1 MEEVF
6 SFASAPEVVRSNQKD
21 VLTELQ
27 LKSQFRELLHWL
39 RGVRFV
45 HAHADKIDAAAKS
58 TYLIITTLMG
68 SRTLGE
74 EYVDLFYLTPWRT
87 LPSLSRRAAYVL
99 FSSLAPIF
107 GLRLLRNRW
116 FERAEKLNLLIFY
129 FFGSYY
135 QLSKRL
141 FGLRY
146 ALGHRR
152 SMYDQHGGYQF
163 LGVLM
168 ALRIVVSLVNNVSTW
183 IHSDIE
189 GETAESHNT
198 VEVSLENSDVMS
210 WIPAQSRTCNLC
222 LEPIKSPVT
231 TLCGHIFCWSCA
243 TEWCR
248 ERPECPLCRQKCL
261 EQQLL
266 PLRC

>member
-1 MEEVF
+1 MDDIF
-6 SFASAPEVVRSNQKD
+6 SFAAAPEVVRSNQKD
-21 VLTELQ
+21 SLIELQ

-45 HAHADKIDAAAKS
+45 HTHADKIDSLAKS
-58 TYLIITTLMG
+58 TYLALTTLNG

-74 EYVDLFYLTPWRT
+74 EYVDLFYMTPWHT
-87 LPSLSRRAAYVL
+87 LPSKSRKVAYVL
-99 FSSLAPIF
+99 FSSLGPLF
-107 GLRLLRNRW
+107 GQRLLRNQWVKRV
-116 FERAEKLNLLIFY
+116 ENLNLLIFY
-129 FFGSYY
+129 FVGSYY

-152 SMYDQHGGYQF
+152 SMFDQHGSYQF

-168 ALRIVVSLVNNVSTW
+168 ALRLLVSLVNKVSADA
-183 IHSDIE
+183 SDLDVSSSDSP
-189 GETAESHNT
+189 AAP
-198 VEVSLENSDVMS
+198 EVSLEDPEVMP
-210 WIPAQSRTCNLC
+210 WIPEQSRVCNLC
-222 LEPIKSPVT
+222 LEPIKSPAT
-231 TLCGHIFCWSCA
+231 TLCGHLFCWTCA
-243 TEWCR
+243 SEWCR

-266 PLRC
+266 PLRY